1 MLVMATVLWFLV
13 VLLTLAVAALVY
25 AVVHCHRQTTASN
38 MFDLTEVSVPCSSAD
53 IHCLCKKGN
62 ESQKLCFQG
71 NATNGVQVS
80 VPAVRFSRS
89 FSVDGLPTDEDAAET
104 FHLLNMEYGAFRHP
118 GLTDP
123 TLCFRKTSDPKNP
136 VRLCYTPSTATAFL
150 TGPTKI
156 IPEPI

>member
-13 VLLTLAVAALVY
+13 VLLALAVAALVY
-25 AVVHCHRQTTASN
+25 VVVRERKPTLSN
-38 MFDLTEVSVPCSSAD
+38 MFDLTEVSVPCSSGD

-62 ESQKLCFQG
+62 ESQKICFQG
-71 NATNGVQVS
+71 NSTVDVS
-80 VPAVRFSRS
+80 VPAVRFSQS
-89 FSVDGLPTDEDAAET
+89 FSVDGLPTDEDAPQT

-136 VRLCYTPSTATAFL
+136 VRLCYTPSSTTAFL